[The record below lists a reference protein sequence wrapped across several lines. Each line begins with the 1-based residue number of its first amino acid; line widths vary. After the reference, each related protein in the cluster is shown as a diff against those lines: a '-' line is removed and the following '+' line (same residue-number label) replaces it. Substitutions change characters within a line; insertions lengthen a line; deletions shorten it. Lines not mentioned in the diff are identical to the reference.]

1 MPASQHARRCQS
13 SHCHCCHAL
22 HLCLYYADRSFVLLL
37 PMLFSILH
45 RYSDAAIIIPVN
57 STVGRS
63 GCVLVTFKSTSSVPP
78 YRIENR
84 TKAVMIHL
92 RQQVDLVRPTPAL
105 VNTLD
110 AVIRSDL
117 SSARASLSAR
127 KQSSAARYGYAG
139 CAGMAG
145 TVCDA
150 QRHPEVLW
158 PSASAGIEKWPGG
171 CDEGKS
177 GGRELD

>member
-1 MPASQHARRCQS
+1 MPIAVRAHTAIAVICCASAFIILIGHS
-13 SHCHCCHAL
+13 
-22 HLCLYYADRSFVLLL
+22 SFVLLP
-37 PMLFSILH
+37 PMLYSTLH
-45 RYSDAAIIIPVN
+45 RCSDAAMIIPVN

-127 KQSSAARYGYAG
+127 KQSNAARYGYAG

-150 QRHPEVLW
+150 QRHPEVL
-158 PSASAGIEKWPGG
+158 
-171 CDEGKS
+171 
-177 GGRELD
+177 